1 METKKL
7 CCGIDVSHRSL
18 DVCYQNNLGDLFHLR
33 VGNNIKGFEKILEHT
48 GVNYHFVMEATGV
61 YYIRLAF
68 YLHEQGCKLSVVN
81 ALSIKRYIQ
90 MHLERNKS
98 DKKDA
103 GWICRYAIE
112 QCPVYWEM
120 PDSAYFESKQLYNT
134 IREYAEQIKRFNNQ
148 LHSLRLLPLPSKDTI
163 KSLEK
168 MKLQLDKEMKN
179 LEQKL
184 EVSLQQWQ
192 PAQLKSVSSIKGI
205 GKRATAMLIVY
216 TQGFKYTH
224 NHRQLISFAGLSP
237 TEYSSGSSIQG
248 KPRIYKRGGKN
259 LRDVLYMCSMSAIK
273 TNTACKA
280 LYDRLRGNGK
290 TGKQALIAVCNK
302 LLKQVFAVVKNNS
315 LYQPNYCSARPQK
328 D

>member
-1 METKKL
+1 MIMESKKL
-7 CCGIDVSHRSL
+7 CCGIDVSHTKL
-18 DVCYQNNLGDLFHLR
+18 DVCYQNNLGELFHMQ
-33 VGNNIKGFEKILEHT
+33 VGNNNKGFEKILEHT
-48 GVNYHFVMEATGV
+48 GTDYHFVMEATGV

-68 YLHEQGCKLSVVN
+68 YLHEQGCQLSVVN

-103 GWICRYAIE
+103 AWICRYAIE
-112 QCPVYWEM
+112 QNPPYWEM

-134 IREYAEQIKRFNNQ
+134 IREYTEQIKRFNNQ
-148 LHSLRLLPLPSKDTI
+148 LHSLKLLPVPSKDTI

-168 MKLQLDKEMKN
+168 VKKQLEKEIKVLEVKLQTL
-179 LEQKL
+179 LE
-184 EVSLQQWQ
+184 EWQ
-192 PAQLKSVSSIKGI
+192 PAQLKSVGSIKGI
-205 GKRATAMLIVY
+205 GKRATAMLIVF

-224 NHRQLISFAGLSP
+224 SHRQLISFAGLSP
-237 TEYSSGSSIQG
+237 TEYSSGSSIYG

-280 LYDRLRGNGK
+280 LYERLKANGK

-315 LYQPNYCSARPQK
+315 LYQPNYCSPK
-328 D
+328 P

>member
-1 METKKL
+1 MFMETKKL
-7 CCGIDVSHRSL
+7 CCGIDVSHTKL
-18 DVCYQNNLGDLFHLR
+18 DVCYQNNLGELFHLQ
-33 VGNNIKGFEKILEHT
+33 VGNNNKGFEKILEHT
-48 GVNYHFVMEATGV
+48 GKDYHFVMEATGV

-68 YLHEQGCKLSVVN
+68 YLHEQGCLLSVVN

-103 GWICRYAIE
+103 GWICKYAID
-112 QCPVYWEM
+112 QTPPYWEM

-134 IREYAEQIKRFNNQ
+134 IREYTEQIKRFNNQ
-148 LHSLRLLPLPSKDTI
+148 LHSLQLLPLPSKDTI

-168 MKLQLDKEMKN
+168 VNKQLEKEIKVLEVKLQTL
-179 LEQKL
+179 LE
-184 EVSLQQWQ
+184 QWQ
-192 PAQLKSVSSIKGI
+192 PQQLKSVGSIKGI
-205 GKRATAMLIVY
+205 GKRATAMLIVF

-224 NHRQLISFAGLSP
+224 SHRQLISFAGLSP
-237 TEYSSGSSIQG
+237 TEYSSGSSIYG
-248 KPRIYKRGGKN
+248 RPRIYKRGGKN

-280 LYDRLRGNGK
+280 LYERLKAKGK

-315 LYQPNYCSARPQK
+315 LYQPNYCSPK
-328 D
+328 P